1 VVRDLLEERP
11 TLKAH
16 AHSVPVDLPGSW
28 WFTELPHQ
36 EVGRKG
42 GSVLGSFLAGFVLG
56 MFALAVVVVL
66 TINVKT
72 RGGSS

>member
-1 VVRDLLEERP
+1 M
-11 TLKAH
+11 
-16 AHSVPVDLPGSW
+16 
-28 WFTELPHQ
+28 
-36 EVGRKG
+36 
-42 GSVLGSFLAGFVLG
+42 LGVFLSGFVLG